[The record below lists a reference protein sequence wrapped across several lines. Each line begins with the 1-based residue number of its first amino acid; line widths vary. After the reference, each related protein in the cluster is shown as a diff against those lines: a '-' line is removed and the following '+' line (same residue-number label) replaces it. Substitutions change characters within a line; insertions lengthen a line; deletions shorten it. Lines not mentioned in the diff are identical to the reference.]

1 MNWVIVLNT
10 GCINVV
16 TIVYDVAMVR
26 QHICK
31 EIFVVSV
38 SSCYSS
44 VFVTCSI
51 PIFLLLQLLCLFWV
65 ASSIPILLLFF
76 NKMLVL
82 REEICQQICNLV
94 DVYLRYRSF
103 NRLPSFRSLLFYV
116 RYGIVF
122 CSRELALLQFL
133 LNGTYMVLFTM
144 FKCFKRYYQWSF
156 R

>member
-1 MNWVIVLNT
+1 
-10 GCINVV
+10 
-16 TIVYDVAMVR
+16 MVR
-26 QHICK
+26 KHICK
-31 EIFVVSV
+31 EIFMVSV

-51 PIFLLLQLLCLFWV
+51 PIFLLLQLLCLLWV
-65 ASSIPILLLFF
+65 VSSIPIMLLFF

-103 NRLPSFRSLLFYV
+103 DRLASYRNLLFYV

-133 LNGTYMVLFTM
+133 LNGTYGTVHNVQVLQEVLSMVFQVTLWVEI
-144 FKCFKRYYQWSF
+144 YNSS
-156 R
+156 